1 MQQQERSFHS
11 IFDEDEYKKLQQEG
25 YWRLSHKALCAAL
38 FIHLYRDEPILQL
51 PFHIMT
57 HLQTID
63 ENFTQWRHRHALM
76 VHRMI
81 GVKMGTGGSSG
92 HKYLKAASDK
102 HKIFQDFFNL
112 ATFLIKKSELQE
124 LPKDIQEK
132 LNFNY

>member
-112 ATFLIKKSELQE
+112 ATFFIKKSELPE
-124 LPKDIQEK
+124 LPKDIREK